1 MSFSS
6 SSSAIPFQISP
17 DSNLPLR
24 EIPGSYSYGGSSFIG
39 AIRDRYDYFYNEGE
53 NNFFLAKMKK
63 YNSTVFRTNMPP
75 GPFIS
80 KDSRVVV
87 LLDAVSFPVL
97 FDNSKVEKK
106 NVLDGTFMPSTAFF
120 GGYRPCAFLDTSEP
134 RHETLK
140 AFFLSVLAR
149 LNTRFI
155 PLFRSCLGN
164 LFDSLETQVSE
175 KGKAGFNPASD
186 AVSFEFVFR
195 LFCNKNPSET
205 ELGDGGAKL
214 MDSWIAFQLSPLI
227 SLGLKFLPNFLEDLL
242 LHTFSW
248 PFFAVKP
255 SYEKL
260 RRVFAASATS
270 VLDEAEK
277 NGVERD
283 EALHNLVFLAGF
295 NAYGGMKAFFPT
307 LIKWVGAAGENLHRR
322 LANEIRTMV
331 KEEGCASGVTL
342 TALEKMKLTKSVVYE
357 VLRIEPPVPYQ
368 YGKARDDIIV
378 RSHESSFL
386 IKKGEMIFG
395 YQPFATKD
403 PKVFTD
409 PEKFIPDRFLHDGGE
424 NLIHYLYWSNGRET
438 KNPAAGDKQCPG
450 KELVVLMARLMLVE
464 LFLRYDSYEIQLEKL
479 PLGSSVTITSFT
491 KHNPH
496 NNIGEF

>member
-1 MSFSS
+1 MSS
-6 SSSAIPFQISP
+6 SSSAIPFQSSP
-17 DSNLPLR
+17 DSNLPIR
-24 EIPGSYSYGGSSFIG
+24 EIPGSYSYGGSSFFG
-39 AIRDRYDYFYNEGE
+39 AIRDRYDYFYNEGQD
-53 NNFFLAKMKK
+53 NFFLNKMHK

-97 FDNSKVEKK
+97 FDTSKVEKK

-120 GGYRPCAFLDTSEP
+120 GGHRPCAFLDTSEP
-134 RHETLK
+134 GHETLK
-140 AFFLSVLAR
+140 AFFLSLLAR
-149 LNTRFI
+149 LHTRFI
-155 PLFRSCLGN
+155 PLFRSSLCS
-164 LFDSLETQVSE
+164 LFDNLENQVSQN
-175 KGKAGFNPASD
+175 GKAGFNPASD
-186 AVSFEFVFR
+186 EVSFEFVFR
-195 LFCNKNPSET
+195 LFCNKSPSET

-255 SYEKL
+255 GYEKL
-260 RRVFAASATS
+260 RRVFGESATS

-277 NGVERD
+277 NGVKRD
-283 EALHNLVFLAGF
+283 EAVHNLVFLAGF
-295 NAYGGMKAFFPT
+295 NAYGGMKALFPS

-322 LANEIRTMV
+322 LANEIRTIV
-331 KEEGCASGVTL
+331 NEDGGGVTL

-409 PEKFIPDRFLHDGGE
+409 PEKFIPDRFLHDGE
-424 NLIHYLYWSNGRET
+424 KLIHYIYWSNDRET
-438 KNPAAGDKQCPG
+438 KNPAAGDKQCPA

-464 LFLRYDSYEIQLEKL
+464 LFLRYDSYEIQWEKL
-479 PLGSSVTITSFT
+479 PLGSSVTITAFT
-491 KHNPH
+491 KHNVH
-496 NNIGEF
+496 KNIGEF